1 MQGGEMK
8 MNEIEVYSEKLD
20 SMVKISENVSED
32 EKQIIMEETNS
43 SMVGWTHGGWN
54 NDSGGGNW

>member
-1 MQGGEMK
+1 